1 MPGDG
6 GGSNGRVMFWVNR
19 MVGVACGAVL
29 AVAAWKGLRG
39 MEFRSL
45 FRLPVT
51 PVLGE
56 AGYAMRMV
64 GTIEELIEREELR
77 GKRMAVWGGTLARA
91 HDLPFRWRVTADW
104 FLLPAKGVPIVPT
117 VEEAVGYEYIL
128 SPWHLGKRLEGPGR
142 RVELVA
148 DETRVWLYRISPEEE
163 LEE

>member
-1 MPGDG
+1 MERGHRNGVASDGDSGKRKMRDVLFGFAREGKPPMPGDG
-6 GGSNGRVMFWVNR
+6 GGSNGRVLFWVNR

-77 GKRMAVWGGTLARA
+77 GGYVNAR
-91 HDLPFRWRVTADW
+91 LRRI
-104 FLLPAKGVPIVPT
+104 PAI
-117 VEEAVGYEYIL
+117 
-128 SPWHLGKRLEGPGR
+128 R
-142 RVELVA
+142 
-148 DETRVWLYRISPEEE
+148 
-163 LEE
+163 